1 MTVFDLRYIITAIGA
16 TRADGSYYMHLW
28 VRKGVRRLKSSEM
41 KRASGI
47 DLIKSMAIFF
57 VVCVHFFLN
66 TKYYTT
72 PVDGLNMYVQTAVR
86 WVFVICVPL
95 FILSTG
101 YLNHDKTAGKSYYF
115 KLARIIIPYLV
126 ISILCLIVREYKNP
140 NQFSLKNDIFSV
152 FNFTAD
158 PYAWYVNMIIGLYL
172 IAPFLNILLNR
183 LDKKSFLTLIGI
195 LVFLVSLPLTFNPIF
210 AGSSKFA
217 FFYFP
222 DFWSGV
228 YPVIYYA
235 VGVYIARF
243 KPEFSKTG
251 CLATAL
257 ALVLL
262 QTLLLILAQ
271 PYLKTNW
278 FLTDYGSLFVIIESA
293 CIFLVFYNA
302 DIKSRPIRRIL
313 TVISSA
319 TLEIY
324 LFSYIADSNFYPWI
338 YKLSGGITQEMFFN
352 KYFLLAVPAVFF
364 ASLVPAVILHAAYD
378 QVNRAIKKQRS
389 KSKKIP
395 EKISSLSK

>member
-1 MTVFDLRYIITAIGA
+1 M
-16 TRADGSYYMHLW
+16 
-28 VRKGVRRLKSSEM
+28 KSSEM

-47 DLIKSMAIFF
+47 DLIKSMAILF

-72 PVDGLNMYVQTAVR
+72 PVADLNMYVQTAVR
-86 WVFVICVPL
+86 LIFVVCVPL

-101 YLNHDKTAGKSYYF
+101 YLNQDKTASISYYL
-115 KLARIIIPYLV
+115 KLARILIPYLI
-126 ISILCLIVREYKNP
+126 ISILCLIIRECKSP
-140 NQFSLKNDIFSV
+140 DQFGLKNDIFSI

-172 IAPFLNILLNR
+172 IAPFFNILLNS
-183 LDKKSFLTLIGI
+183 LDKKTFLTLIGI
-195 LVFLVSLPLTFNPIF
+195 LVFVISLPLTFNPIF

-243 KPEFSKTG
+243 QPRFSKTG
-251 CLATAL
+251 CLSAAFF
-257 ALVLL
+257 LVLL

-271 PYLKTNW
+271 PYLKNNW
-278 FLTDYGSLFVIIESA
+278 FLTDYGSLFIMIEST

-302 DIKSRPIRRIL
+302 DIKSRPVRRIL

-319 TLEIY
+319 TLEVY
-324 LFSYIADSNFYPWI
+324 LLSYIADSNLYPWI

-352 KYFLLAVPAVFF
+352 KYFLLTVPAVFF
-364 ASLVPAVILHAAYD
+364 ASLVPAVILRAAYD
-378 QVNRAIKKQRS
+378 QVDKAIKKLYA
-389 KSKKIP
+389 KNKKIP
-395 EKISSLSK
+395 KKIHSLSK